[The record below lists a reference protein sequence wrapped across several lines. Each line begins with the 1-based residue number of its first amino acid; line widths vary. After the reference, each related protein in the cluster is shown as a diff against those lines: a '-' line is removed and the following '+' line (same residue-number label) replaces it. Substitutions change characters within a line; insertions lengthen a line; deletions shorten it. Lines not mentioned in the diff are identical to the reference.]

1 MRMLSVALLSTLI
14 SIPALANP
22 VLRDEIKRA
31 ANTVYY
37 LVDSSTAP
45 ESALLQARQKITEA
59 LQLIQSTGP
68 GHDFQKCFDLVYQGY
83 YRSLGS
89 AESTSRAQAACKT
102 YKDLQVLARLD
113 EYAYRSLG
121 GADAM
126 DLAVRHSGYSA
137 QGKIKI
143 VEYVFD
149 KYYRSLG
156 AADSVERTG
165 AALPRLP
172 IDSLSCLQT
181 LYPKYY
187 QSMGSADAMD
197 AAIRDCS
204 TK

>member
-1 MRMLSVALLSTLI
+1 MLSVALLTALFSV
-14 SIPALANP
+14 SALANP
-22 VLRDEIKRA
+22 VLKDEIKRT
-31 ANTVYY
+31 ANSIYY
-37 LVDSSTAP
+37 LADSSIAS
-45 ESALLQARQKITEA
+45 ESALQQARQKLSEA

-68 GHDFQKCFDLVYQGY
+68 GHDFQKCFELVYQGY
-83 YRSLGS
+83 YRTLSS
-89 AESTSRAQAACKT
+89 ADATSRAQAACKT
-102 YKDLQVLARLD
+102 YKDLVVLARLD

-143 VEYVFD
+143 VDYVFD

-165 AALPRLP
+165 SALPRLA

-187 QSMGSADAMD
+187 QSMNSVDAMD
-197 AAIRDCS
+197 ASIRDCG